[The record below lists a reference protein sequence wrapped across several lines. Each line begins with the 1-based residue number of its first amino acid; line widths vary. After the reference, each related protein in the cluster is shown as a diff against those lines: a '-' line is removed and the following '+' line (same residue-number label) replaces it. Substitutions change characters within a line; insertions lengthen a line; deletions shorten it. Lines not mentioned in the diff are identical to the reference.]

1 MSERKHGDLISREV
15 ALNGIDKNIANLRHH
30 AGNNCVANSAINL
43 VQYTRDFLAALPAVD
58 AVEVV
63 HAKWVVKG
71 QDVLCSHCNGESG
84 YNAFGASSFSDY
96 CPNCGARMDGE

>member
-1 MSERKHGDLISREV
+1 MDDLISRSDAIAVVMHNKNPVE
-15 ALNGIDKNIANLRHH
+15 GIEN
-30 AGNNCVANSAINL
+30 
-43 VQYTRDFLAALPAVD
+43 LPAVD

-71 QDVLCSHCNGESG
+71 QDVFCSHCDGESG

-96 CPNCGARMDGE
+96 CPNCGARMEG